1 MLKLKNIK
9 KQFGDF
15 TVLDGIDLELKK
27 GEVAAIIGPS
37 GTGKSTLL
45 RCINLLETPT
55 EGTIE
60 IDGFS
65 VDSKNLSPK
74 DCIEL
79 RKKTAMVFQN
89 YSLFKNK
96 TVLENIMMPMTLVQ
110 KKDKKVAEEE
120 AMALLKKVG
129 LADKRDYYP
138 SRLSGGQQQRIGI
151 ARALAVH
158 PEIILFDEPTS
169 SLDPELVNEVL
180 ELIRELSNEHECT
193 MLIVTHEMRFALE
206 IADKIIFMEKGRV
219 VEEGSPNELLYNSK
233 NERTRSYFKQFID
246 N

>member
-9 KQFGDF
+9 KKFGDL
-15 TVLDGIDLELKK
+15 TVLDGIDLELEK

-45 RCINLLETPT
+45 RCINLLEIPND
-55 EGTIE
+55 GVIE

-65 VDSKNLSPK
+65 VDSKNISQK
-74 DCIEL
+74 ECMEL
-79 RKKTAMVFQN
+79 RRKTAMVFQN

-110 KKDKKVAEEE
+110 KKDKKLAEEE
-120 AMALLKKVG
+120 AIALLKKVG
-129 LADKRDYYP
+129 LEDKKDYYP

-180 ELIRELSNEHECT
+180 ELIRELSKEHECT

-206 IADKIIFMEKGRV
+206 IADKIIFMEKGKV
-219 VEEGSPNELLYNSK
+219 IEEGSPNELLYNST
-233 NERTRSYFKQFID
+233 NERTRSYFKRFLEK
-246 N
+246 